1 MNDAETMEFLSL
13 LRSIDEHLVDL
24 NDKIDDIVSWKED
37 VDTFLDHSEASIT
50 KLNEICDS
58 IQEQTGEVAQ
68 TKDVVS
74 WIASAMRSLH
84 Q

>member
-13 LRSIDEHLVDL
+13 LRSIDEHLRDL
-24 NDKIDDIVSWKED
+24 NDKIDDVVSWKED
-37 VDTFLDHSEASIT
+37 VDALLDHSEATIT

-58 IQEQTGEVAQ
+58 IQEQTGEVSQ
-68 TKDVVS
+68 TKDTVS